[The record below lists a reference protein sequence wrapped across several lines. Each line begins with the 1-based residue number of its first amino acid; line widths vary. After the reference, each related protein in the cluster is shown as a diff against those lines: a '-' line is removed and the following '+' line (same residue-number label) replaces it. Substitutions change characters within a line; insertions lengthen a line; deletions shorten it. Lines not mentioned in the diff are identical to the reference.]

1 MDKVEYV
8 ERVLGFRFEQ
18 GFAHRFEELG
28 SPQGDLDVWYKNA
41 QVFEAVGALLAPKE
55 QERISLTVLI
65 EAIRFEAMHPPV
77 PGDDYDFDLSSYE
90 FSEDVLAY
98 KADVIEAVLRQEAS
112 SPSVLD
118 V

>member
-1 MDKVEYV
+1 MDKIEYV

-18 GFAHRFEELG
+18 GFARRFEEVG

-41 QVFEAVGALLAPKE
+41 QVFEAVAGRRTLQE
-55 QERISLTVLI
+55 RERISLTVLI
-65 EAIRFEAMHPPV
+65 EAIRFEAMHPPL
-77 PGDDYDFDLSSYE
+77 PGDEYDFDLSSYD

-98 KADVIEAVLRQEAS
+98 RSDVIEAVLRQEAS